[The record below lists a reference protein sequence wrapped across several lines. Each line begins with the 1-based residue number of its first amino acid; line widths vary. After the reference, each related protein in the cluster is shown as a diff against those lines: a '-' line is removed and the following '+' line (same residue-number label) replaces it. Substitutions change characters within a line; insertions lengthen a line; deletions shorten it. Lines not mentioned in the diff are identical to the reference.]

1 MRSEVTMAK
10 RRISPELREQI
21 RLANEQGRRA
31 RAQMQAI
38 LDRIDE
44 NRRLREEA
52 LARKRRTLRYRLN
65 PFRRAA

>member
-1 MRSEVTMAK
+1 MQRK
-10 RRISPELREQI
+10 ISPELRERI
-21 RLANEQGRRA
+21 RQTNEEGRRA
-31 RAQMQAI
+31 RAKMQEI

-52 LARKRRTLRYRLN
+52 LERKRRSLRYRLN